1 MSVNAVMQNDFHGA
15 AITLGVAILASVSLT
30 VTSVARAQIL
40 DEIEVRDG
48 GALAEIRIGFT
59 LPMRYQ
65 THFPAEHGEMV
76 RISFQA
82 IALDD
87 PEIIRGIETKKS
99 PRNTLIPTFTVS
111 YNYQNSCY
119 AVRDPV
125 CLVIQFDKP
134 VSYKIRGSEDNRSFY
149 LYVPII
155 RPNPDTAPKP
165 APKSP

>member
-1 MSVNAVMQNDFHGA
+1 MRNPLRDAPSSLGAVVLVTALMG
-15 AITLGVAILASVSLT
+15 L
-30 VTSVARAQIL
+30 TSVAQAQIL

-65 THFPAEHGEMV
+65 AHFPEEHGEIV
-76 RISFQA
+76 RVTFQA

-87 PEIIRGIETKKS
+87 PEIIRRNEYKKS
-99 PRNTLIPTFTVS
+99 PPNKLIPAFTVT
-111 YNYQNSCY
+111 YDYRNSCY

-125 CLVIQFDKP
+125 CLVIQFEKP
-134 VSYKIRGSEDNRSFY
+134 VSYTMRQGGDDRSFY

-155 RPNPDTAPKP
+155 RPSPGTTAEP
-165 APKSP
+165 APHTP

>member
-1 MSVNAVMQNDFHGA
+1 MRTAFYGA
-15 AITLGVAILASVSLT
+15 PSTLGVAVLTTTLLAV
-30 VTSVARAQIL
+30 VPFARAQIL

-65 THFPAEHGEMV
+65 THFPTEHGEIV
-76 RISFQA
+76 RVSFQA

-87 PEIIRGIETKKS
+87 PEIIRGMESKKS
-99 PRNTLIPTFTVS
+99 PRNNLIPAFTVS
-111 YNYQNSCY
+111 YDYRNSCY

-134 VSYKIRGSEDNRSFY
+134 VSYKIREGEDNRSFY

-165 APKSP
+165 APKTP

>member
-1 MSVNAVMQNDFHGA
+1 VWSASSPRTSLRRTLWLLSWTATYLAVQPYA
-15 AITLGVAILASVSLT
+15 Q
-30 VTSVARAQIL
+30 AQIL
-40 DEIEVRDG
+40 DDIEVRDG

-65 THFPAEHGEMV
+65 AHFPAEHGEMV
-76 RISFQA
+76 RVSFQA

-87 PEIIRGIETKKS
+87 PEIIRRIESKKS
-99 PRNTLIPTFTVS
+99 PPNNLIPAFTVS

-134 VSYKIRGSEDNRSFY
+134 VSFTIRQSEDDRSFY

-155 RPNPDTAPKP
+155 RTNPDTAPKT
-165 APKSP
+165 APKKP